1 MFTTRTRIGFTG
13 PDSPHQE
20 EDAAMKRSHK
30 SHRGARRGM
39 ALMFTLFAVLVIAGA
54 VLTLG
59 AIVFT
64 EKSQTDF
71 AVNRAVLDEACQAGI
86 DIAVERVWN
95 QYRETLGN
103 TTGNLASYL
112 VFINNLVENNED
124 LNFNGVMDGNEFDFN
139 GNGQFDIGEPTFL
152 FTEGDPYTL
161 PSGARIVQL
170 RLDRTDDLTGTTITV
185 TSMAEYAGERR
196 AAEQTVRIGGELFD
210 GFEYGILAN
219 NINCI
224 LCHAKFHSLE
234 MDLWRNDPT
243 MHGEHDRIKVAAL
256 ESLMIRTN
264 ENINSRVAGTIYTR
278 GEVYNQNGNQLSAN
292 QIANS
297 TLRGWEFDP
306 NNGKLYQDHNGNLNT
321 VSLNAASVDGDGR
334 PEQFANLYMNYPTD
348 KTLMTDGSLP
358 EKFPAPFPDENE
370 NRIVDDEEFNKVVNA
385 SNGSITF
392 QGDPDASGSIQAGV
406 AYGVP
411 HGAAFDGNSLPT
423 TSNGALASL
432 ESDGSY
438 DGNLI
443 LVGTNDDPI
452 VIDRRVSVNG
462 DLVISGKVR
471 GWGQLL
477 VRGNVYVVGDVT
489 YDDAPGEFGLA
500 ADGTRN
506 GLALSAGGSIMM
518 GDYLTT
524 RGKMNPS
531 NNAKYPAGGFID
543 MRQQN
548 RTSTVQGHQVQHGYF
563 DEGVYDIGYPQ
574 DTVDGFQP
582 QFSFTTSELML
593 FNEMEYQRAQSNPS
607 YEPRYYRLNPN
618 APVYRYVAND
628 EHATRY
634 SEAGVIAFD
643 PGPGA
648 VIHDISPNN
657 WWMSD
662 DQLRQI
668 WWEDEMTRP
677 QSGRPFQFDGL
688 LYSNNSIFGIVRS
701 KGRHN
706 SNTYGEM
713 IIRGSIVASDLG
725 MLVPGRDFSAN
736 RDALDLFYDRRV
748 ADFLTVEDT
757 TQVQFRRLAF
767 NWVSPNT
774 VVN

>member
-1 MFTTRTRIGFTG
+1 
-13 PDSPHQE
+13 
-20 EDAAMKRSHK
+20 MKRSRNNQ
-30 SHRGARRGM
+30 RGI
-39 ALMFTLFAVLVIAGA
+39 ALIFALFAMTAI
-54 VLTLG
+54 LG
-59 AIVFT
+59 AIITLGVIVNT
-64 EKSQTDF
+64 ERTQTDF
-71 AVNRAVLDEACQAGI
+71 AVSRAVLDEACQAGV
-86 DIAVERVWN
+86 DIAIERVWN

-112 VFINNLVENNED
+112 VFINNIVEHNED

-152 FTEGDPYTL
+152 FTENEPYIL
-161 PSGARIVQL
+161 PSGAVIREL

-185 TSMAEYAGERR
+185 RTTTEYNGLRR
-196 AAEQTVRIGGELFD
+196 GAEQTLRIGGEQFD
-210 GFEYGILAN
+210 GFDYGILAN

-224 LCHAKFHSLE
+224 LCHAKFHSLD
-234 MDLWRNDPT
+234 MDIWRNDPT

-278 GEVYNQNGNQLSAN
+278 GDVYNQNGSLLSAN

-306 NNGKLYQDHNGNLNT
+306 SNGKLLQDSDGNLST
-321 VSLNAASVDGDGR
+321 VSLNAASVDGDGK
-334 PEQFANLYMNYPTD
+334 PEQFANLYLNYPTD
-348 KTLMTDGSLP
+348 KTLMTDGNLP
-358 EKFPAPFPDENE
+358 DKFPAPFPDENN
-370 NRIVDDEEFNKVVNA
+370 NRMVDDDEFQKVVNA

-392 QGDPDASGSIQAGV
+392 TGDPDGSGSIQSGV

-411 HGAAFDGNSLPT
+411 HGAAYTGGNLPT
-423 TSNGALASL
+423 TSNGALSSL
-432 ESDGSY
+432 QSDGSY

-443 LVGTNDDPI
+443 LVGTPDDPI
-452 VIDRRVSVNG
+452 QIDRRVSVNG
-462 DLVISGKVR
+462 DLIIRGNVR

-489 YDDAPGEFGLA
+489 YDDAPGEFGMA
-500 ADGTRN
+500 EDGTRN

-518 GDYLTT
+518 GDYLTI
-524 RGKMNPS
+524 RGKMRPTDNS
-531 NNAKYPAGGFID
+531 KYPGGGFID
-543 MRQQN
+543 MRSEN
-548 RTSTVQGHQVQHGYF
+548 RTSSVGGHTVHHGYF
-563 DEGVYDIGYPQ
+563 DEGVADIGFPQ
-574 DTVDGFQP
+574 DTVDGLQP

-593 FNEMEYQRAQSNPS
+593 FNEMEYQRAAADPS
-607 YEPRYYRLNPN
+607 YTPRYYALNPN
-618 APVYRYVAND
+618 APTYRYVAND

-634 SEAGVIAFD
+634 TEAGVIAFD
-643 PGPGA
+643 PGPDA
-648 VIHDISPNN
+648 VVHYISPDN
-657 WWMSD
+657 WWISD
-662 DQLRQI
+662 EQLRQI
-668 WWEDEMTRP
+668 WWDDEMTRP

-701 KGRHN
+701 HGRHR
-706 SNTYGEM
+706 SHTYGEM
-713 IIRGSIVASDLG
+713 IIRGSIVAADLG

-757 TQVQFRRLAF
+757 TQVQFRRMAF
-767 NWVSPNT
+767 NWVSPYEPT
-774 VVN
+774 G

>member
-1 MFTTRTRIGFTG
+1 
-13 PDSPHQE
+13 
-20 EDAAMKRSHK
+20 MKRS
-30 SHRGARRGM
+30 RQTRRGM
-39 ALMFTLFAVLVIAGA
+39 ALMFALFAIAVIAGA

-59 AIVFT
+59 AIVYT
-64 EKSQTDF
+64 ERTQTDF
-71 AVNRAVLDEACQAGI
+71 AVSRTILDEACQAGI
-86 DIAVERVWN
+86 DIGIERIWN
-95 QYRETLGN
+95 QYRQTSGN
-103 TTGNLASYL
+103 TTGNLASYA
-112 VFINNLVENNED
+112 VFINNIVQNNED
-124 LNFNGVMDGNEFDFN
+124 LNGNGIMDGDEFDFN
-139 GNGQFDIGEPTFL
+139 GNGQFDIGQPTFF
-152 FTEGDPYTL
+152 FTEDDPYVL
-161 PSGARIVQL
+161 PSGAAITEL
-170 RLDRTDDLTGTTITV
+170 RLDRTDDLTGTTLTLRA
-185 TSMAEYAGERR
+185 TAEFNGERR
-196 AAEQTVRIGGELFD
+196 AAEQTVRVGGELFD

-234 MDLWRNDPT
+234 MELWKDNPD

-264 ENINSRVAGTIYTR
+264 ENINSRVAGTVYTR
-278 GEVYNQNGNQLSAN
+278 GEVYNHAGNQLSAN
-292 QIANS
+292 QIGNS
-297 TLRGWEFDP
+297 TLRGWQFDDT
-306 NNGKLYQDHNGNLNT
+306 NGKLMQDDNGNLST
-321 VSLNAASVDGDGR
+321 VSLSAASVDGDGR
-334 PEQFANLYMNYPTD
+334 PEQFANLYLNYPTD

-358 EKFPAPFPDENE
+358 EKFPAPFPDENN
-370 NRIVDDEEFNKVVNA
+370 NRIVDDEEFQKVVNA

-392 QGDPDASGSIQAGV
+392 SGDPDASGSIQSGV

-411 HGAAFDGNSLPT
+411 HGAAYTGSSLPT

-432 ESDGSY
+432 QNDGSY

-443 LVGTNDDPI
+443 LVGTDDDPI
-452 VIDRRVSVNG
+452 IIDRRVSVNG
-462 DLVISGKVR
+462 DLVIKGNVR

-489 YDDAPGEFGLA
+489 YDDAPGEFGVGP
-500 ADGTRN
+500 DGTRN

-524 RGKMNPS
+524 RGKMRPTDT
-531 NNAKYPAGGFID
+531 AKYPAGGFID
-543 MRQQN
+543 MRQPN
-548 RTSTVQGHQVQHGYF
+548 RTSTLSGHQVQHGYF
-563 DEGVYDIGYPQ
+563 DEGVYDQGFPVT
-574 DTVDGFQP
+574 TVDGFQP

-593 FNEMEYQRAQSNPS
+593 FNQREYEIAQSDPS
-607 YEPRYYRLNPN
+607 YEPRYYRLDPN

-634 SEAGVIAFD
+634 NEAGVIAWD
-643 PGPGA
+643 PGPDT
-648 VIHDISPNN
+648 VIHDINPAN
-657 WWMSD
+657 WWMSS

-668 WWEDEMTRP
+668 WYEDEMSRP
-677 QSGRPFQFDGL
+677 NSGRPFQFDGL

-713 IIRGSIVASDLG
+713 IIRGSIVAADLG

-757 TQVQFRRLAF
+757 TQVEFRRLAF
-767 NWVSPNT
+767 NWVSPHT
-774 VVN
+774 LVN